1 MSRRPV
7 RPHGPP
13 PATVAE
19 AFEDEVAGWLQVLRA
34 ARARDWPAVEFAAA
48 EGLALAQ
55 LRRRQLADGRLED
68 VSVRQ
73 LQRLRRRSVSPFQR
87 AG

>member
-34 ARARDWPAVEFAAA
+34 ARARDWPAVELAAA

-55 LRRRQLADGRLED
+55 LRRHQIADGRLED
-68 VSVRQ
+68 VSVRAI
-73 LQRLRRRSVSPFQR
+73 RRARRGARGQVAS
-87 AG
+87 